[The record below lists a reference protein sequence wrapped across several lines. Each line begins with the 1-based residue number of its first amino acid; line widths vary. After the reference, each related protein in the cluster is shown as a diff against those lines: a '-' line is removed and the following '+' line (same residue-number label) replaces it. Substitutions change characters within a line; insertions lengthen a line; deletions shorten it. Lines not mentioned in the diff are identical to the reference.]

1 MAAERK
7 GGKRGRGLSLYMG
20 DDITQVKV
28 GGESSGVR
36 EYGGCCLGN
45 RSAGSA
51 YVMLWVSEV
60 LIPTRTNRHLVTKQK
75 QKNTMAMSCL
85 KDIYI

>member
-1 MAAERK
+1 VAAERK

-45 RSAGSA
+45 RSAGPT
-51 YVMLWVSEV
+51 YVMSQVSAV
-60 LIPTRTNRHLVTKQK
+60 LVPTF
-75 QKNTMAMSCL
+75 SS
-85 KDIYI
+85 